1 MIKIDNDLLA
11 KIINRNIIHRKSL
24 QAFQISEG
32 SHDHLRL
39 KFSHAL
45 ATFKHLKPFFHKKMP
60 APKICLYGLAA
71 AKRLAAP
78 GALDPRLSTNGAE
91 LFRKPIL
98 FLFFHFDPRL
108 STIGAEAS
116 FSHSTICLVL
126 MFLMLNT
133 QKDLSQ
139 MIDPRLSTIGAELF
153 RKPIVFFF
161 HF

>member
-1 MIKIDNDLLA
+1 
-11 KIINRNIIHRKSL
+11 
-24 QAFQISEG
+24 
-32 SHDHLRL
+32 
-39 KFSHAL
+39 
-45 ATFKHLKPFFHKKMP
+45 MP

-78 GALDPRLSTNGAE
+78 GALDPRLSTIGAE
-91 LFRKPIL
+91 RFRKPIF

-108 STIGAEAS
+108 STIGAEAN
-116 FSHSTICLVL
+116 FSHSTMYHVL
-126 MFLMLNT
+126 MQNT

-139 MIDPRLSTIGAELF
+139 MINPRLSTIGAEMF